1 MRLAR
6 HLDSPWTDI
15 SAAEAEIFDR
25 KTFQFQ
31 LRMFTF
37 SLCLSVEYERG
48 CFEHVFKT
56 VFPAIRIFAVEGIH
70 RNERGESRGSIF
82 VRILLTVRLSP
93 RGVKLSCRGC
103 PDGRILLILFG
114 LLSLSCRP

>member
-1 MRLAR
+1 ML
-6 HLDSPWTDI
+6 
-15 SAAEAEIFDR
+15 
-25 KTFQFQ
+25 TF
-31 LRMFTF
+31 R
-37 SLCLSVEYERG
+37 LCLSVEYERS
-48 CFEHVFKT
+48 CLEHVFKT
-56 VFPAIRIFAVEGIH
+56 VLPVIRIFAVEGIH

-103 PDGRILLILFG
+103 PAGRILLILFG